1 MSKVYESLKE
11 VVQETLH
18 RRVNSVTLARLKG
31 RHASTLNDEM
41 EDLERIIVDRISRLR
56 TAVKDGEEV
65 IEEETSHAQ
74 QTIAS
79 LQTKIVELEAKL
91 RDTRE
96 SLRKKTAASQKMEE
110 SQAAKILDMQSEM
123 KKKDELVESRA
134 REGDDLKSKVDV
146 LMKQVTEL
154 DLVVEQARGE
164 AARGSERAEHLTEIS
179 KKEIAALETKLRQAE
194 EILRGRET
202 TIKALEQNLAHKT
215 QNLDAQETNHK
226 TLLADRD
233 KQINDLQAQLKILTG
248 GIKNMSSF
256 FRQAE
261 VLAAV
266 ETKDINVPLSGKE
279 SQHKN
284 GELGAPH
291 VVKDRNVPPRTALP
305 VQEYV
310 SSEVFDRLSGE
321 LTRVIGPMAPLV
333 ISGHVTACGESMEK
347 FPKGRLTEL
356 LEILSKEIL
365 DKNLRSD
372 FQSFARHL

>member
-1 MSKVYESLKE
+1 
-11 VVQETLH
+11 
-18 RRVNSVTLARLKG
+18 
-31 RHASTLNDEM
+31 
-41 EDLERIIVDRISRLR
+41 
-56 TAVKDGEEV
+56 
-65 IEEETSHAQ
+65 
-74 QTIAS
+74 
-79 LQTKIVELEAKL
+79 
-91 RDTRE
+91 
-96 SLRKKTAASQKMEE
+96 
-110 SQAAKILDMQSEM
+110 
-123 KKKDELVESRA
+123 
-134 REGDDLKSKVDV
+134 
-146 LMKQVTEL
+146 L

-164 AARGSERAEHLTEIS
+164 AARGSDRAEHLTEIS

-202 TIKALEQNLAHKT
+202 TIRALEQNLAGKT
-215 QNLDAQETNHK
+215 QNLDAQETNHR

-284 GELGAPH
+284 GELGASH
-291 VVKDRNVPPRTALP
+291 VKDRNVPPRTAPP

-310 SSEVFDRLSGE
+310 SSKVFDRLSGE

-333 ISGHVTACGESMEK
+333 ISGHVTAFGESMEK

-372 FQSFARHL
+372 FRQSFARHL

>member
-18 RRVNSVTLARLKG
+18 RKVNSVTLARLKG

-74 QTIAS
+74 QTIAN

-146 LMKQVTEL
+146 LMKQVTKL

-164 AARGSERAEHLTEIS
+164 AARESERAEHLTEIS
-179 KKEIAALETKLRQAE
+179 KKGIAALETKLRQAE

-284 GELGAPH
+284 GELGASH
-291 VVKDRNVPPRTALP
+291 VKDRNVPSRTAP
-305 VQEYV
+305 PAQEHV

-333 ISGHVTACGESMEK
+333 ISGHVAACGESMEK